1 MCSLHFCPKF
11 LIPCPLVTLSNAESR
26 SFNMRAINVVHIS
39 FLHLLNA
46 LGSLGHPT
54 TITQHDKH
62 SSTDLGLGNISVSD
76 LFLHKLLDRSS
87 AHGNPPKISSKSRF
101 PRKFEG
107 RHRWCWGLWA
117 LCWAPARESRRRLRH
132 SRSQHSH
139 WWKNLYISF
148 R

>member
-1 MCSLHFCPKF
+1 
-11 LIPCPLVTLSNAESR
+11 
-26 SFNMRAINVVHIS
+26 MRAINVVHIS

-87 AHGNPPKISSKSRF
+87 AHGNPPRY
-101 PRKFEG
+101 
-107 RHRWCWGLWA
+107 
-117 LCWAPARESRRRLRH
+117 PARAASHESLKVGIVGAGASGLYAGLLLESLGVDYDILEANTRIGGRIYTYRFDEGSWAKSEPGRPEYYNYYVSHFSRR
-132 SRSQHSH
+132 Q
-139 WWKNLYISF
+139 
-148 R
+148 